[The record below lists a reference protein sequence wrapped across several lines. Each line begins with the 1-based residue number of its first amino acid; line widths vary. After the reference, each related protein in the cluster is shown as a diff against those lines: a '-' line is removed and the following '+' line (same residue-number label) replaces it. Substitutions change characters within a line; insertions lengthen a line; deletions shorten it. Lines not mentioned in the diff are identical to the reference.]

1 MMRAACVSSSVMNL
15 SRILKSLLPSF
26 IPLIAYVLVDTFLGE
41 RIGLYAGIGIG
52 VVEFVVVLIRDRKPD
67 PFVAADTLL
76 LALAGAISLISD
88 NDIWFKLKPAVIE
101 LVFSA
106 SFALLLVLP
115 ERYLKAYMERQL
127 KGFEFPDS
135 TLPAMRKSLGA
146 MLAILAVHAG
156 LTAWSAVALSTKAW
170 GFVSGVFL
178 YLLFGV
184 FALAEFVYARVKGR
198 RMRDAAGAARG
209 EALLPVVDE
218 TGKVTGQAPERLCHS
233 GSFTAV
239 DGASASGA
247 PARAGQAPGDAV
259 SVNAS
264 GDDGAGAA
272 AGIPGGASGQHLL
285 HPAYRLFVVDDG
297 GRLFLRRAGEPAA
310 GGADPDG
317 AASSAGAAPAAPWD
331 VALSRH
337 VEVGEGLEA
346 AIMRGIREGLGVT
359 AMNLEAAKTKP
370 QPSLRYRRDDET
382 ESELV
387 FVFFLP
393 FAGPFSLAGHEGAE
407 GRFFTP
413 GEIAE
418 AARAGLLS
426 RRFLDEYRMLAEA
439 SRAGQANGA

>member
-1 MMRAACVSSSVMNL
+1 MNL

-52 VVEFVVVLIRDRKPD
+52 VVEFLVVLVRDRKPD

-170 GFVSGVFL
+170 GFISGVLL
-178 YLLFGV
+178 YILFGV

-198 RMRDAAGAARG
+198 KMRDAAGAARG
-209 EALLPVVDE
+209 EALLPIVDE

-233 GSFTAV
+233 GSFASV
-239 DGASASGA
+239 DGPAEAEASPSRSLPLA
-247 PARAGQAPGDAV
+247 GDAV
-259 SVNAS
+259 SANVPGSS
-264 GDDGAGAA
+264 GIDGAAFPA
-272 AGIPGGASGQHLL
+272 DGASGRHLL
-285 HPAYRLFVVDDG
+285 HPAYRLFVVDG
-297 GRLFLRRAGEPAA
+297 QGRLFLRRAGTAAEAANGAGVPGAA
-310 GGADPDG
+310 GQSC
-317 AASSAGAAPAAPWD
+317 ASPAPWD

-337 VEVGEGLEA
+337 IEAGESLEA
-346 AIMRGIREGLGVT
+346 AVMRGIREGLGAT

-370 QPSLRYRRDDET
+370 GLSLRYRRDDET

-387 FVFFLP
+387 FVFFLSFPGP
-393 FAGPFSLAGHEGAE
+393 FALAGREGAD
-407 GRFFTP
+407 GRFFAP
-413 GEIAE
+413 EEIGE

-426 RRFLDEYRMLAEA
+426 PRFLSEYRMLAEA
-439 SRAGQANGA
+439 SQAAQAAQGHGA

>member
-1 MMRAACVSSSVMNL
+1 MNL
-15 SRILKSLLPSF
+15 SRILRSLLPSF

-52 VVEFVVVLIRDRKPD
+52 VIEFVVVLVRDRKPD

-76 LALAGAISLISD
+76 LALAGAISLISN

-170 GFVSGVFL
+170 GFISGVLL
-178 YLLFGV
+178 YILFGV
-184 FALAEFVYARVKGR
+184 FALAEFAYAKLHVRKAR
-198 RMRDAAGAARG
+198 NAAGATRG
-209 EALLPVVDE
+209 EALLPIVDE

-233 GSFTAV
+233 GSFAAV
-239 DGASASGA
+239 DAPPA
-247 PARAGQAPGDAV
+247 PAQAGPGADNAV
-259 SVNAS
+259 SANA
-264 GDDGAGAA
+264 
-272 AGIPGGASGQHLL
+272 PGQHLL
-285 HPAYRLFVVDDG
+285 HPAYRLFVVDDR
-297 GRLFLRRAGEPAA
+297 GRLFLRRAGPAGPAGLAGPASPAA
-310 GGADPDG
+310 AGADEASPPGAAGASGGAV
-317 AASSAGAAPAAPWD
+317 AHWD

-337 VEVGEGLEA
+337 IEAGEGLDA

-359 AMNLEAAKTKP
+359 SMNLEAAKTRP

-393 FAGPFSLAGHEGAE
+393 FAGPFSLSGPEGAE
-407 GRFFTP
+407 GRFFAP
-413 GEIAE
+413 EEIAE
-418 AARAGLLS
+418 AARSDQLS
-426 RRFLDEYRMLAEA
+426 PRFLSEYRMLAEA
-439 SRAGQANGA
+439 SRAGQGRQA

>member
-1 MMRAACVSSSVMNL
+1 MNL

-41 RIGLYAGIGIG
+41 KIGLYAGIGIG

-76 LALAGAISLISD
+76 LALAGVISLISD

-170 GFVSGVFL
+170 GFISGVLL
-178 YLLFGV
+178 YILFGV
-184 FALAEFVYARVKGR
+184 FALAEFLYARVKGR
-198 RMRDAAGAARG
+198 KLRDSAGAARG
-209 EALLPVVDE
+209 EALLPIVDE

-233 GSFTAV
+233 GSFAAV
-239 DGASASGA
+239 DA
-247 PARAGQAPGDAV
+247 PAAGIAVSANAPG
-259 SVNAS
+259 
-264 GDDGAGAA
+264 GAA
-272 AGIPGGASGQHLL
+272 AGQHLL
-285 HPAYRLFVVDDG
+285 HPAYRLFVVDDR
-297 GRLFLRRAGEPAA
+297 GRLFLRRPVA
-310 GGADPDG
+310 G
-317 AASSAGAAPAAPWD
+317 AAAAAPAATSWD

-337 VEVGEGLEA
+337 IEVGEGLEA
-346 AIMRGIREGLGVT
+346 AIMRGIREGLGAT
-359 AMNLEAAKTKP
+359 TMNLEAAKTKP
-370 QPSLRYRRDDET
+370 EPSLRYRRDDET

-393 FAGPFSLAGHEGAE
+393 FAGPFSLSGSEGDE
-407 GRFFTP
+407 GRFFAP
-413 GEIAE
+413 EEIAE

-439 SRAGQANGA
+439 SRAQQGRQS

>member
-1 MMRAACVSSSVMNL
+1 MNL

-41 RIGLYAGIGIG
+41 RTGLYAGIGIG
-52 VVEFVVVLIRDRKPD
+52 VVEFLVVLIRDRKPD

-76 LALAGAISLISD
+76 LALAGAISLISN

-135 TLPAMRKSLGA
+135 TLPSMRKSLGA

-170 GFVSGVFL
+170 GFISGVLL
-178 YLLFGV
+178 YILFGV
-184 FALAEFVYARVKGR
+184 FALAEFVYAKLHSRTL
-198 RMRDAAGAARG
+198 RDAAGAARG

-218 TGKVTGQAPERLCHS
+218 TGKVVGQAPERLCHS

-239 DGASASGA
+239 DGPAAAQAA
-247 PARAGQAPGDAV
+247 PAQGGPAPGNAV
-259 SVNAS
+259 SATAPGV
-264 GDDGAGAA
+264 DGAGAG
-272 AGIPGGASGQHLL
+272 AGVPGVASGQRLL
-285 HPAYRLFVVDDG
+285 HPAYRLFVVDDR
-297 GRLFLRRAGEPAA
+297 GRLYLRRPAA
-310 GGADPDG
+310 GAAGAGGTAPARDSVPD
-317 AASSAGAAPAAPWD
+317 AASTVPAWD

-337 VEVGEGLEA
+337 IEVGEGLEA
-346 AIMRGIREGLGVT
+346 AIMRGIREGLGAT
-359 AMNLEAAKTKP
+359 TMNLEAAKTKP
-370 QPSLRYRRDDET
+370 EPSLRYRRDDET

-407 GRFFTP
+407 GRFFAP
-413 GEIAE
+413 EEIAE
-418 AARAGLLS
+418 AARSGLLS

-439 SRAGQANGA
+439 SRAAQANGA

>member
-1 MMRAACVSSSVMNL
+1 MNL

-41 RIGLYAGIGIG
+41 RTGLYAGIGIG
-52 VVEFVVVLIRDRKPD
+52 VVEFLVVLVRDRKPD

-76 LALAGAISLISD
+76 LALAGAISLISN

-170 GFVSGVFL
+170 GFISGVLL
-178 YLLFGV
+178 YILFGV
-184 FALAEFVYARVKGR
+184 FALAEFIYARVKGR
-198 RMRDAAGAARG
+198 KLRDSVGAARG
-209 EALLPVVDE
+209 EALLPIVDE
-218 TGKVTGQAPERLCHS
+218 NGKVTGQAPERLCHS

-239 DGASASGA
+239 DGPAAGNAVAANAPEAADSGA
-247 PARAGQAPGDAV
+247 
-259 SVNAS
+259 
-264 GDDGAGAA
+264 
-272 AGIPGGASGQHLL
+272 PGGASGATAGRHLL
-285 HPAYRLFVVDDG
+285 HPAYRLFVVDDR
-297 GRLFLRRAGEPAA
+297 GRLFLRRDSPADADSNGARAACAG
-310 GGADPDG
+310 
-317 AASSAGAAPAAPWD
+317 SAGDALWD

-337 VEVGEGLEA
+337 IEAGEGLEA

-359 AMNLEAAKTKP
+359 SMNLEAAKAKAS
-370 QPSLRYRRDDET
+370 PSLRYRRDDET

-393 FAGPFSLAGHEGAE
+393 FAGPFGLAGREGAE
-407 GRFFTP
+407 GRFFSP
-413 GEIAE
+413 EEIAE
-418 AARAGLLS
+418 AARSGLLS

-439 SRAGQANGA
+439 SRAGQGQQA